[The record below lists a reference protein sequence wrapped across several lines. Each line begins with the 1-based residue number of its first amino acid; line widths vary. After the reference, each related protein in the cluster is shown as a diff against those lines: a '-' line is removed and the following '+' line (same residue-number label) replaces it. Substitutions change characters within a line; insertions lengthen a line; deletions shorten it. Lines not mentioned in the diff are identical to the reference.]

1 MSTSKRDEKKRK
13 HENAKNS
20 QKKILSRVFPEIM
33 SFSEAQKITGTSLTN
48 ISNAAKGNSLLNA
61 KALAKILKVGFNF
74 KHTAEISSLL
84 RNEDADL
91 ENYLCEK
98 LGREY
103 TDVNYSK
110 SEYTENLLSAV
121 DDEDAQLFYS
131 ILYSKEKVSTNVIVE
146 LFGKRKATF
155 LIELFVENDI
165 IFYHKPLKL
174 VQFNKN
180 ATSTNLTFVKRQMSL
195 IVQSLNTKGLT
206 DKDQYQYDTDLLT
219 QNSAIEAYNEIKR
232 HRNKMSDIFT
242 NDLKNCIN
250 QRYINVSYAV
260 CSTFNNIKNELEEVK
275 Q

>member
-1 MSTSKRDEKKRK
+1 MSTSKRDEKKKK

-20 QKKILSRVFPEIM
+20 QKKILARIFPEIM

-61 KALAKILKVGFNF
+61 QAFAKICKIGLGL
-74 KHTAEISSLL
+74 KHTAELSSLL
-84 RNEDADL
+84 ASEDGDL
-91 ENYLCEK
+91 ENYLQEK

-110 SEYTENLLSAV
+110 SEYTENLLNAV

-131 ILYSKEKVSTNVIVE
+131 ILYSKEKISTNVIIE
-146 LFGKRKATF
+146 LFGARKANF
-155 LIELFVENDI
+155 LIELFSENDI
-165 IFYHKPLKL
+165 IVHHKELKL

-180 ATSTNLTFVKRQMSL
+180 ATSTNLTFVKRQISL
-195 IVQSLNTKGLT
+195 IVQSLNAKGLT
-206 DKDQYQYDTDLLT
+206 NKDQYQYDTDLLSE
-219 QNSAIEAYNEIKR
+219 NGAIEAYDEIKR

-242 NDLKNCIN
+242 NDLKECISK
-250 QRYINVSYAV
+250 RYISVSYAT
-260 CSTFNNIKNELEEVK
+260 CSTFKNIKNELEEVK